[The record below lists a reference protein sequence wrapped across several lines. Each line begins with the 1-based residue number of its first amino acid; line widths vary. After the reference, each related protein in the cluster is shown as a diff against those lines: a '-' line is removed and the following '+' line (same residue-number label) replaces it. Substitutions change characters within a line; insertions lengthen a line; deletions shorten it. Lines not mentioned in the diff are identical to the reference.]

1 MAFIAV
7 SAGIAAVATITVGA
21 IKNDTQKKMNAGIIS
36 NMKQESRLKLL
47 NNSQRLALDTKIA
60 SAKTDTER
68 IAIYSQAI
76 SQLGST
82 TIESTA
88 SIYAAGAKI
97 KAQENYLT
105 KSIVMASGFV
115 LIGGAIYV
123 LRKK

>member
-7 SAGIAAVATITVGA
+7 SAGIAAVATITVGV
-21 IKNDTQKKMNAGIIS
+21 IKNDTQKKMNSGIIA

-68 IAIYSQAI
+68 IAIYAQAL
-76 SQLGST
+76 SQLGSS
-82 TIESTA
+82 TINATA

-97 KAQENYLT
+97 KTQENYLT
-105 KSIVMASGFV
+105 KSIVMASGFILV
-115 LIGGAIYV
+115 GGAIYV